1 MTLAPGT
8 RLGLYEIVARID
20 VGRAE
25 DSDLQRTVAWRGDA
39 TTDVV
44 QITGFQRPR
53 AVEDLP

>member
-8 RLGLYEIVARID
+8 RLGPSKILAQID
-20 VGRAE
+20 ADRAE

-44 QITGFQRPR
+44 QITGFQ
-53 AVEDLP
+53 